1 MIDNPFRLPQEI
13 NTNSLQ
19 MRRLQQRLGSEK
31 PEPRRS
37 TKQRESKTN
46 TSNDSQMH
54 SPHQPIPPVEAMYR
68 QNDIL
73 SRGNPDHR
81 MSLKEFVSK
90 KREMLML
97 NMQIETQQEN
107 IKMLGMQLKDRE
119 DELKAKEERLTESIK
134 KFDAFLKETDEKTRN
149 AQRLA
154 EEETAKRDMKQ
165 QEIADIK
172 NQLKAV
178 EFLIAKHKNDLEEC
192 SRSKQFIDSLT
203 PPSWFDKCA
212 AEKKKRQQ
220 QRRKERIKARQ
231 EAYKK
236 ALSNQKLDDDKVK
249 NPSKGTGITAEKQVN
264 HFEDEPM
271 TSSDEDIPIY
281 FQNPEDL
288 NAKIEESLHLRTE
301 SNDGGSKA
309 INPIET
315 EDGSMQSACAIESG
329 IGTDSHSE
337 NAADGTVT

>member
-1 MIDNPFRLPQEI
+1 MDNPFRLPQEI

-19 MRRLQQRLGSEK
+19 MTRKQQWRRSEK

-119 DELKAKEERLTESIK
+119 DALKAKEERLTESIK

-178 EFLIAKHKNDLEEC
+178 EFLIAKHSNDLEEY
-192 SRSKQFIDSLT
+192 SRSKQFID
-203 PPSWFDKCA
+203 KYA

-264 HFEDEPM
+264 QDVPDFEDEPM

-288 NAKIEESLHLRTE
+288 NESLHLRTE

-329 IGTDSHSE
+329 IGTDSHAE
-337 NAADGTVT
+337 NATETDGTVT